1 MRDTG
6 YACFFCMRPY
16 RYYVGGRHKV
26 NIRFLVAL
34 LALGLLAAG
43 GCAAGPKVITDF
55 DPSVEFSAFH
65 TFAFS
70 GMTDRGQEI
79 GASDNSPL
87 RGRVK
92 AMIDEQLAAKG
103 FRQVSVE
110 DRPDLLAH
118 IFFGVKGQQRVENT
132 GTAPVLYNR
141 GYGWGPGYYGR
152 PMETYEYHDG
162 EWDRVNSSRVTIRE
176 DREGTLIVDLTESSK
191 KALVWRAV
199 IRAVLGDNLEKNFE
213 MANKGVAEAF
223 KAYPPAK

>member
-1 MRDTG
+1 M
-6 YACFFCMRPY
+6 
-16 RYYVGGRHKV
+16 
-26 NIRFLVAL
+26 NIKFLIAL

-43 GCAAGPKVITDF
+43 GCAAGPKVTTDF
-55 DPSVEFSAFH
+55 DPSAEFSAFH

-87 RGRVK
+87 RGRIK
-92 AMIDEQLAAKG
+92 QMIDEQLAAKG
-103 FRQVSVE
+103 VRQVSVE
-110 DRPDLLAH
+110 DRPDLLVH
-118 IFFGVKGQQRVENT
+118 MFFGVKGQQHVERT
-132 GTAPVLYNR
+132 STAPGLYGPR
-141 GYGWGPGYYGR
+141 YGWGPGFYGR
-152 PMETYEYHDG
+152 PVETYEYHEG
-162 EWDRVNSSRVTIRE
+162 EWDRVNNSRVTIHE
-176 DREGTLIVDLTESSK
+176 DREGTLIVDLAEPSK